1 MQVDKEKRE
10 KLLQRAARQ
19 AYKPK
24 VKTLSMSSLFLDYSV
39 AMKVLIIDT
48 C

>member
-24 VKTLSMSSLFLDYSV
+24 VKTFSLSIICLDYNV
-39 AMKVLIIDT
+39 EMNILIIET